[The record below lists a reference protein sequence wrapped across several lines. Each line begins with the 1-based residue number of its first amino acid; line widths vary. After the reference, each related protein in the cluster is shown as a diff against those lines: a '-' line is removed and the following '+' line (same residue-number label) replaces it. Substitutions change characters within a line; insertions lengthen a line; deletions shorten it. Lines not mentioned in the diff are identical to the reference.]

1 MSPLTL
7 VERARL
13 WARSDPEAAH
23 RAALSTLIEAG
34 EEERLREL
42 FDPPLRFGTAGLR
55 GKMGPGPGR
64 MNRAL
69 VRRVSVSLARNF
81 RPSDGIGRVVVG
93 GDARHGSAEF
103 VDDVCR
109 AFATEGWTVERFDGP
124 VPTPLVAYGVL
135 RLAAHLGVVI
145 TASHN
150 PPEYNGY
157 KVYGGDGV
165 QILPDVADSVAAVF
179 DALDET
185 PALATGGG
193 TIQSA
198 GPAIRDHYLEAIQAG
213 LHAPELPR
221 DLRVV
226 YTALHGVGGDLMMR
240 ALAPYAELRVSPV
253 EAQFEPD
260 PDFPTVRFPNPE
272 EKGALDLAL
281 AQAEREG
288 AELILANDPD
298 ADRLA
303 VAVRDGDGKMR
314 PLNGNELGVLL
325 ADYLLECAATE
336 PRRNLVMTT
345 VVSSR
350 LLSKLAE
357 ARHAVY
363 DECLTGFKW
372 IAHAAREREQRDGL
386 RFLFGY
392 EEALGY
398 TVGTTVR
405 DKDGIGTALHLL
417 ELASREKAHGR
428 TLLDRLDDIHRRHG
442 WHRSRLLTLE
452 LPGSEGAARI
462 EAIMQR
468 LRQHPPESLAGRKL
482 SDCIDYAPGHAGLP
496 PSNLLAFTLAQNG
509 RLLARPSGTEPKIK
523 FYLELWSHEEPPAQ
537 LDEQLLRVADALRE
551 EVA

>member
-1 MSPLTL
+1 
-7 VERARL
+7 
-13 WARSDPEAAH
+13 
-23 RAALSTLIEAG
+23 
-34 EEERLREL
+34 
-42 FDPPLRFGTAGLR
+42 
-55 GKMGPGPGR
+55 
-64 MNRAL
+64 
-69 VRRVSVSLARNF
+69 
-81 RPSDGIGRVVVG
+81 
-93 GDARHGSAEF
+93 
-103 VDDVCR
+103 
-109 AFATEGWTVERFDGP
+109 
-124 VPTPLVAYGVL
+124 
-135 RLAAHLGVVI
+135 
-145 TASHN
+145 
-150 PPEYNGY
+150 
-157 KVYGGDGV
+157 
-165 QILPDVADSVAAVF
+165 
-179 DALDET
+179 
-185 PALATGGG
+185 
-193 TIQSA
+193 
-198 GPAIRDHYLEAIQAG
+198 
-213 LHAPELPR
+213 
-221 DLRVV
+221 
-226 YTALHGVGGDLMMR
+226 
-240 ALAPYAELRVSPV
+240 
-253 EAQFEPD
+253 
-260 PDFPTVRFPNPE
+260 
-272 EKGALDLAL
+272 
-281 AQAEREG
+281 
-288 AELILANDPD
+288 
-298 ADRLA
+298 
-303 VAVRDGDGKMR
+303 
-314 PLNGNELGVLL
+314 
-325 ADYLLECAATE
+325 
-336 PRRNLVMTT
+336 
-345 VVSSR
+345 